1 VQAKLVDR
9 LTMLYSSSFLLI
21 VAIII
26 SSSDSSAFVWHIS
39 AEHHKV
45 TINQHHQTVN
55 MASNDKAEKTEEEEP
70 ILQLPEASG
79 DSSIPSIKL
88 GDSIKFDAMGP
99 VIINSDGSTRQ
110 IANWDK
116 MTEHEQQ
123 VAWRRIAKRNEERRQ
138 ALLEQ
143 QQQQRQEQAMNDKK
157 E

>member
-1 VQAKLVDR
+1 
-9 LTMLYSSSFLLI
+9 MLYTSSFLLI
-21 VAIII
+21 VAIIVF
-26 SSSDSSAFVWHIS
+26 SSDSSAFVWHIS

-55 MASNDKAEKTEEEEP
+55 MASNDEAEKTKEEEP

-143 QQQQRQEQAMNDKK
+143 QQQQQQQQQQEQAMNDEK

>member
-1 VQAKLVDR
+1 
-9 LTMLYSSSFLLI
+9 
-21 VAIII
+21 
-26 SSSDSSAFVWHIS
+26 
-39 AEHHKV
+39 
-45 TINQHHQTVN
+45 
-55 MASNDKAEKTEEEEP
+55 MASSNDQAEKTEEEEP

-143 QQQQRQEQAMNDKK
+143 QQQQQQQEQAMNDKK
-157 E
+157 EWVFFWNADLIPSTRSERGEYDISALDKLFC